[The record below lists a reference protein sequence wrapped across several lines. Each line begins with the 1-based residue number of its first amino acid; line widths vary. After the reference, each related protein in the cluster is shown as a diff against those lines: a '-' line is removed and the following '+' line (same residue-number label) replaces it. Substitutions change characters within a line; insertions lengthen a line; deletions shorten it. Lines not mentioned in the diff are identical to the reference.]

1 MIRTKILA
9 ALLLAGYVGTG
20 WAVDS
25 GSSLSLGVEPSY
37 SEGKYGTSTD
47 TKIFYLPFYAK
58 YQDGDLGIKLT
69 VPYISVESTGAVLS
83 GGVVIGHRGKSSTTP
98 TPVSPTTE
106 SGLGDIWLEGRYRI
120 HGAGGANPDFVPYGK
135 VKLGTASSSQGLGT
149 GENDYEGGLG
159 LEWIVADNWFPFV
172 TAGYRFVGSPTG
184 LNLSDF
190 ATYEGGAMYR
200 VSGTDYLTAMFTGR
214 GSAQAGTPAAAD
226 AMVAWNHRLSSG
238 IGLQAFL
245 DKGLSNG
252 SPNYDVGVGLEK
264 RF

>member
-1 MIRTKILA
+1 MIKIKVLA
-9 ALLLAGYVGTG
+9 ALLLAGYAGTG
-20 WAVDS
+20 WATE
-25 GSSLSLGVEPSY
+25 SSSNLALGVEPSY
-37 SEGKYGTSTD
+37 SDGKYGTSAD

-83 GGVVIGHRGKSSTTP
+83 GGTVIGHKGKSGATA
-98 TPVSPTTE
+98 SPTTE
-106 SGLGDIWLEGRYRI
+106 SGLGDVWLDGRYRI
-120 HGAGGANPDFVPYGK
+120 HGTGGASPDFVPYAK
-135 VKLGTASSSQGLGT
+135 VKFGTASSSRGLGT

-159 LEWIVADNWFPFV
+159 LEWAVAENWFPFV
-172 TAGYRFVGSPTG
+172 TAGYRFVGSPAG

-190 ATYEGGAMYR
+190 ATYDGGVMYR
-200 VSGTDYLTAMFTGR
+200 VSQTDYLTAMFTGH

-226 AMVAWNHRLSSG
+226 AMLAWNHRMGGG

-252 SPNYDVGVGLEK
+252 SPDYAAGVGLEK

>member
-1 MIRTKILA
+1 MIKTKTLA

-20 WAVDS
+20 WAADS
-25 GSSLSLGVEPSY
+25 SSNLTLGVEPSY

-69 VPYISVESTGAVLS
+69 VPYISVESTGVVLS
-83 GGVVIGHRGKSSTTP
+83 GGTVIGRKGKSGATAS
-98 TPVSPTTE
+98 STTE

-120 HGAGGANPDFVPYGK
+120 HGAGGVPDFVPYAK
-135 VKLGTASSSQGLGT
+135 VKFGTASSSQGLGT

-159 LEWIVADNWFPFV
+159 LEWAVADNWFPFV
-172 TAGYRFVGSPTG
+172 TAGYRFVGSPSG

-190 ATYEGGAMYR
+190 ATYDGGVIYR
-200 VSGTDYLTAMFTGR
+200 ASHTDYVTAMFSGH
-214 GSAQAGTPAAAD
+214 GSAQAGTSAAAD
-226 AMVAWNHRLSSG
+226 ALVAWNHRMGSG

-252 SPNYDVGVGLEK
+252 SPSYNLGVGLEK
-264 RF
+264 HF